1 MLPCP
6 SCTCSS
12 CRASNWRRRCLSG
25 RRLPLFET
33 TLAQYFVRFDDVAEM
48 TTVRR
53 AFHTLKGSARMV
65 GLTAFG
71 EAGWESDDIARAQ
84 QHYDQLAGLSAAKA
98 RAADA
103 LVIQLQ
109 NDGPDDALDEP
120 GTPTWELHFPVDTE
134 RGELLFR
141 KTVDDGFEETELED
155 VLREEG
161 VTSLTVCGVMSEM
174 CVSATARTA
183 LDLDFRLV
191 IAHDA
196 HGTYDIPAA
205 PGISDAVPA
214 ATVSRVAEWALGDE
228 VEIVPSVDDVSFV
241 AP

>member
-1 MLPCP
+1 MSP
-6 SCTCSS
+6 
-12 CRASNWRRRCLSG
+12 ASAEFEPVEPVQALIIIDTQSGFVTGDEAVPGARHLLS
-25 RRLPLFET
+25 RVE
-33 TLAQYFVRFDDVAEM
+33 
-48 TTVRR
+48 
-53 AFHTLKGSARMV
+53 
-65 GLTAFG
+65 
-71 EAGWESDDIARAQ
+71 
-84 QHYDQLAGLSAAKA
+84 QLLAKA

-109 NDGPDDALDEP
+109 NDGPDDSLDEP
-120 GTPTWELHFPVDTE
+120 GTPTWELHFPVDSE

>member
-1 MLPCP
+1 MSPATAEFEPVEPVQALIIIDTQSGFVTGDEAVPGA
-6 SCTCSS
+6 
-12 CRASNWRRRCLSG
+12 RHLLS
-25 RRLPLFET
+25 RVE
-33 TLAQYFVRFDDVAEM
+33 
-48 TTVRR
+48 
-53 AFHTLKGSARMV
+53 
-65 GLTAFG
+65 
-71 EAGWESDDIARAQ
+71 
-84 QHYDQLAGLSAAKA
+84 QLLAKA
-98 RAADA
+98 RAAGA
-103 LVIQLQ
+103 LVVQLQ
-109 NDGPDDALDEP
+109 NDGPDGTLDEP
-120 GTPTWELHFPVDTE
+120 GTPAWELHFPVDTE

-196 HGTYDIPAA
+196 HGTYDIPEA
-205 PGISDAVPA
+205 PGISDAIPA

-228 VEIVPSVDDVSFV
+228 VEIVASADDVSFV

>member
-1 MLPCP
+1 MSP
-6 SCTCSS
+6 
-12 CRASNWRRRCLSG
+12 ASADYEPVEPVQALIIIDTQSG
-25 RRLPLFET
+25 
-33 TLAQYFVRFDDVAEM
+33 FVTGDEAVP
-48 TTVRR
+48 
-53 AFHTLKGSARMV
+53 GARHLV
-65 GLTAFG
+65 SRV
-71 EAGWESDDIARAQ
+71 E
-84 QHYDQLAGLSAAKA
+84 QLLAKA
-98 RAADA
+98 RAAGA

-120 GTPTWELHFPVDTE
+120 DTPTWELHFPVDDE

-161 VTSLTVCGVMSEM
+161 VTALTVCGVMSEM

-183 LDLDFRLV
+183 LDLEFRLV
-191 IAHDA
+191 LAHDA

-205 PGISDAVPA
+205 PGISDAIPA

-228 VEIVPSVDDVSFV
+228 VEIVPSVDDISFV

>member
-1 MLPCP
+1 MSPATAAFEPVEPVEPVQALIIIDTQSGFVTGDEAVPGA
-6 SCTCSS
+6 
-12 CRASNWRRRCLSG
+12 RHLLS
-25 RRLPLFET
+25 RVE
-33 TLAQYFVRFDDVAEM
+33 
-48 TTVRR
+48 
-53 AFHTLKGSARMV
+53 
-65 GLTAFG
+65 
-71 EAGWESDDIARAQ
+71 
-84 QHYDQLAGLSAAKA
+84 QLLAKA
-98 RAADA
+98 RAAGA

-109 NDGPDDALDEP
+109 NDGPDGTLDEP
-120 GTPTWELHFPVDTE
+120 NTPTWELHFPVDTE

-161 VTSLTVCGVMSEM
+161 VTALTVCGVMSEM
-174 CVSATARTA
+174 CLSATARTA
-183 LDLDFRLV
+183 LDLEFRVV

-205 PGISDAVPA
+205 PGISDAIPA